1 MAGFD
6 TDVFGAPSA
15 QPTFDADVFGSPVPA
30 PKMNLMKPK
39 GSGSASIDAA
49 NAVGT
54 GFWRN
59 GALGLAGL
67 PVDTVQNVIDLGKAA
82 VGSGYQAFTGKP
94 APQSF
99 DPANRTQIP
108 GTHAWLL
115 AQAQKTAPGQVMTQ
129 AVNPDYEGGY
139 LQAGGGAAIGVMRPN
154 NWRQAINQG
163 ALGITGAL
171 GGKAVAE
178 ATGNPALAVAA
189 SLTPSAVQQAG
200 SRAGKAAIIGAN
212 PFSDKSMTAAE
223 QRVAERIV
231 ALRNAGVESPTMGLA
246 TGNRMIGGVENLLQS
261 SPGAIGVMDR
271 ARQKAI
277 DGMQATTM
285 QAADRASP
293 NRGTTATGEA
303 IKRGLGETFKGDVR
317 AKTGALYDRLDQHID
332 PQQST
337 LVTNTLGKLDDL
349 TAPIKGAPNVSR
361 RFING
366 TIQSLAD
373 DFRKDAGI
381 VPFGPTRVINEAV
394 AGRVDPIG
402 IDLMGRPVYR
412 GERVGTSN
420 QPGASVLRPGIV
432 QPAVTRPDLMGRPV
446 EIKPA
451 TQITPDARMSIPGQ
465 QIPIHGAQPMRPDGF
480 GGVVPVAPI
489 VGQRTT
495 VIPPSNTGAFSGVG
509 ITPQVGNTLP
519 WEAVKKTRTQVG
531 EQLGDGI
538 LATGVPDRQFR
549 SLYGSLSED
558 MGNAA
563 RNAGPGAERA
573 FNRATDYNRAAMG
586 RMERV
591 APFANAQTPE
601 RAFNM
606 LADAANERGSL
617 STLQAVKRSLPTDAR
632 GQVAGTVIERLGKA
646 ANSAQNADSTAWSP
660 ETFLTNWNKMTP
672 RARQELFSGFPD
684 SAGVLQNVEAV
695 AKATEMMRAN
705 SKLWANPSG
714 TGANLAARGTIAAG
728 IGGGLLSPWVPAG
741 VAAYM
746 GGNRLAAGLLTDP
759 AVVNSMARRNYVSPQ
774 LLGAQGAGLLGSGL
788 LGQ

>member
-67 PVDTVQNVIDLGKAA
+67 PVDTVQNVIDLSKAA
-82 VGSGYQAFTGKP
+82 IGSGYQAFTGKP

-163 ALGITGAL
+163 TLGITGAL

-200 SRAGKAAIIGAN
+200 SRAGKAALIGAN
-212 PFSDKSMTAAE
+212 PFSGKSMTAAE

-285 QAADRASP
+285 EAADRASP

-317 AKTGALYDRLDQHID
+317 TKTGSLYDVLDQHID
-332 PQQST
+332 PQQATS
-337 LVTNTLGKLDDL
+337 VTNTLGKLNEL
-349 TAPIKGAPNVSR
+349 TTPIRGAPNVSR

-366 TIQSLAD
+366 TIQGLAD
-373 DFRKDAGI
+373 DFRADTAGA
-381 VPFGPTRVINEAV
+381 P
-394 AGRVDPIG
+394 
-402 IDLMGRPVYR
+402 
-412 GERVGTSN
+412 
-420 QPGASVLRPGIV
+420 ASVMVAP
-432 QPAVTRPDLMGRPV
+432 QPPRAMGGVMNAP
-446 EIKPA
+446 
-451 TQITPDARMSIPGQ
+451 Q
-465 QIPIHGAQPMRPDGF
+465 AQPPLQ
-480 GGVVPVAPI
+480 V
-489 VGQRTT
+489 
-495 VIPPSNTGAFSGVG
+495 VIPQQPPTNS
-509 ITPQVGNTLP
+509 LP

-538 LATGVPDRQFR
+538 MATGVPDRQFR

-617 STLQAVKRSLPTDAR
+617 STLQAVKKSLPADTR